1 MFKLINN
8 KLHPRTHTQLAFNPQ
23 TEREAVPIQLCGA
36 EARWVKGELIARLNQ
51 ISAGPKGI
59 ALSIADIGVGQC
71 AGTAV
76 FKTRVEQ
83 GLPVPKIIGKLEFN
97 VVGGGIDYAAVAVPK
112 LLSGARVVAI
122 DAAADRVHLCH
133 GCWIGT

>member
-8 KLHPRTHTQLAFNPQ
+8 QLHPRPLTQLAVNPQ

-59 ALSIADIGVGQC
+59 ALSIADIGVGQ
-71 AGTAV
+71 GVRTAV
-76 FKTRVEQ
+76 FNPRVEQ
-83 GLPVPKIIGKLEFN
+83 RLPVPKIVGKLEFY
-97 VVGGGIDYAAVAVPK
+97 VVGGGIDYAAVK
-112 LLSGARVVAI
+112 
-122 DAAADRVHLCH
+122 
-133 GCWIGT
+133 IGRAS